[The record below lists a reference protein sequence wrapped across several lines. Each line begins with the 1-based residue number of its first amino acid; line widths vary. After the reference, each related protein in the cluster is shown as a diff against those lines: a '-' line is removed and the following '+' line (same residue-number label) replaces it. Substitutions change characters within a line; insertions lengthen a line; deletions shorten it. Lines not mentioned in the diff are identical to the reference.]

1 MSEFDTSALEHV
13 LSPVHSRLREV
24 LETALDTLRKDFS
37 QFEVVDG
44 EEGDHG
50 DVGYYAP
57 GENGALLFTLH
68 VHGGD
73 SDDLTRTPEGAQ
85 WLSTVLANALVPTD
99 PVDRMGRFLQIA
111 GLSGVYLSGM
121 MRRAGLNATVR
132 HLVQEDALDLS
143 SSVDFAKQ
151 LYHSGMLRSDSP
163 LWGVLKETVPARG
176 DQIDS
181 LREACAELP

>member
-1 MSEFDTSALEHV
+1 MPEFDTSVLGHALF
-13 LSPVHSRLREV
+13 PVCARLREV

-68 VHGGD
+68 VYGGD
-73 SDDLTRTPEGAQ
+73 TDDLTRTPEGAQ
-85 WLSTVLANALVPTD
+85 WLSTVIANALVPAD

-111 GLSGVYLSGM
+111 GLSGAYLSVM

-132 HLVQEDALDLS
+132 HLVQEDVFDLPH
-143 SSVDFAKQ
+143 SVAFAKQ

-163 LWGVLKETVPARG
+163 LWGVLKETIPARG
-176 DQIDS
+176 DQIDN